1 MSVLCLGGSKMI
13 KNSKQ
18 KKKNL
23 FLIILKNIASF
34 LFGAIAGELV
44 LLVFFL
50 RLILEKVAEK
60 AGLGIIALAP
70 ILLIFY
76 GFLFGLIGGILG
88 IIVYNVYKKLRKDN

>member
-1 MSVLCLGGSKMI
+1 MI

>member
-1 MSVLCLGGSKMI
+1 MI

-88 IIVYNVYKKLRKDN
+88 IIVYNVYKKLRKK

>member
-1 MSVLCLGGSKMI
+1 MI
-13 KNSKQ
+13 KNSRQ
-18 KKKNL
+18 KKKSI
-23 FLIILKNIASF
+23 FLAIFKNFIAF
-34 LFGAIAGELV
+34 LFGAIFWELI
-44 LLVFFL
+44 LIVFFL

-88 IIVYNVYKKLRKDN
+88 IVIYNIYKKLRKDN

>member
-1 MSVLCLGGSKMI
+1 MI

-88 IIVYNVYKKLRKDN
+88 IIVYNVYKKFRKK

>member
-1 MSVLCLGGSKMI
+1 MI

-34 LFGAIAGELV
+34 LLGLIAGELI
-44 LLVFFL
+44 LIVFFL

-88 IIVYNVYKKLRKDN
+88 IVIYNIYKKLKKDN

>member
-1 MSVLCLGGSKMI
+1 MI

-34 LFGAIAGELV
+34 LLGLIAGELI
-44 LLVFFL
+44 LIVFFL

-76 GFLFGLIGGILG
+76 GFLFGLIGVILG
-88 IIVYNVYKKLRKDN
+88 IVIYNIYKKLKKDN

>member
-1 MSVLCLGGSKMI
+1 MI

-88 IIVYNVYKKLRKDN
+88 IIVYNVYKKLKKRKE